1 MFYEINSDIKI
12 LKSTFYSLRNI
23 KILPKTTSDYR
34 LINNYTF
41 SNTFYQLTKNHIKVE
56 ESINTFSNS
65 TLCLKK
71 KNTTTTLET
80 YKKTQQIN

>member
-1 MFYEINSDIKI
+1 MFYEVNYDIKT
-12 LKSTFYSLRNI
+12 LKSTFYSLKNI

-41 SNTFYQLTKNHIKVE
+41 SNTLYQLTQNHIKIE
-56 ESINTFSNS
+56 ESINTFLNS
-65 TLCLKK
+65 TLCFKK
-71 KNTTTTLET
+71 SATTTLET